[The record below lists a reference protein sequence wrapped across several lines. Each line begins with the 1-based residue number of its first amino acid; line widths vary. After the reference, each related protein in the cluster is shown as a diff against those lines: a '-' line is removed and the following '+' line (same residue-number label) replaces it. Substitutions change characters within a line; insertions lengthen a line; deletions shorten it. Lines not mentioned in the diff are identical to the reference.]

1 MKGFLTWHNRS
12 FRKTHSLEEIGEQC
26 LEIDPTLKPLVDSA
40 VPLTEYAWKFRYPGE
55 PEEPPVAEA
64 EEALALA
71 RELNEAILSRLPAE
85 VRP

>member
-1 MKGFLTWHNRS
+1 MPP
-12 FRKTHSLEEIGEQC
+12 
-26 LEIDPTLKPLVDSA
+26 DPLLVIETRAWFTKAANDIRAAEHEFTA

-64 EEALALA
+64 EDALALA